1 MLEGVE
7 WIQAIILGLVQG
19 LTEFLPISSSAHL
32 RIVGQLLPEKADPG
46 AAFTAITQLGTE
58 TAVLLYF
65 WRDIVRIISAWF
77 GSATRMRGWAGS
89 SLSAPS
95 PSAFSAWF

>member
-32 RIVGQLLPEKADPG
+32 RIVGQLLPEKADP
-46 AAFTAITQLGTE
+46 AL
-58 TAVLLYF
+58 
-65 WRDIVRIISAWF
+65 RSPR
-77 GSATRMRGWAGS
+77 
-89 SLSAPS
+89 S
-95 PSAFSAWF
+95 PSWHRNRCAPLLLA